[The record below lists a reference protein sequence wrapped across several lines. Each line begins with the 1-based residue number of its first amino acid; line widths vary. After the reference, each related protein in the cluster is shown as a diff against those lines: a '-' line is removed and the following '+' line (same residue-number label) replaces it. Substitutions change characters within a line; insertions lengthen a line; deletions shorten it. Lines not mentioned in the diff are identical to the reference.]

1 MIINLTF
8 DYNLSLEL
16 RRIELRTSRMQSE
29 HSTAELQ
36 PLGTCSNAVTPG
48 SELDRVTGPGAVK
61 MTRRVV
67 ASQREFISTQVKWK
81 RETGD
86 RIR

>member
-1 MIINLTF
+1 MIISLTI

-36 PLGTCSNAVTPG
+36 PLGIYFVY
-48 SELDRVTGPGAVK
+48 LGANFYYFVK
-61 MTRRVV
+61 
-67 ASQREFISTQVKWK
+67 
-81 RETGD
+81 
-86 RIR
+86 